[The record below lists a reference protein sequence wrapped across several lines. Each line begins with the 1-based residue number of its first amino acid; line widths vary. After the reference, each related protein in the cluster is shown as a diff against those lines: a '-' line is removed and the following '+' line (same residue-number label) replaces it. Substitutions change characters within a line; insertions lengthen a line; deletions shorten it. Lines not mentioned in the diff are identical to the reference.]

1 MWVIFLLSSI
11 AFALVTMFIVWV
23 GNKVMI
29 SMKKQN
35 LNFEK
40 EMKKESEGNKQ

>member
-11 AFALVTMFIVWV
+11 AFALVAMFIIWV

-35 LNFEK
+35 LKFEK